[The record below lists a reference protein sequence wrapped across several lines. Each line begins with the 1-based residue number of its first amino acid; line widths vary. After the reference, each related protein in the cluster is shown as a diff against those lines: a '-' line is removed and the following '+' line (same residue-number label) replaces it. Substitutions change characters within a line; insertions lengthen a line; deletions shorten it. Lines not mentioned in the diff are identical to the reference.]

1 MNNSEANKSLY
12 RKYRPVTWKDVCGQD
27 NVVRILTNTLIS
39 QQVSHAYLFCGP
51 RGTGKTSSAKIF
63 AKTINCESP
72 REGEACQ
79 ECKYCLAFQA
89 GTFPDFYELDA
100 ASNRG
105 IDDFR
110 EIRDQVQYPP
120 MSGKNKFKV
129 FVIDE
134 AHMLTVQA
142 SNAFLKTL
150 EEPPPYIVF
159 ILATTEPEKLLATIL
174 SRCIRLDFSLLSH
187 KAVEQRLKTIT
198 SIEGVKLDSA
208 VSQKLIQRG
217 SGGMRD
223 TLTLLEQAI
232 HFCGDYIELDS
243 YLNMMGMTS
252 LEEVDL
258 LLEHWSSN
266 RKDRLVPHLKSI
278 LQNGKKVDDLFLQ
291 MVERVQNYIHFL
303 LKITGEYP
311 KVPQFLASTK
321 LDFWVESYQWFLSV
335 LDSMKHSLHPELH
348 GELALLKE
356 MTHDDLNVTSD
367 IPKDLEKRL
376 QTIEKKLSKG
386 GVRQVTEVKS
396 AIKPRVQVKDN
407 TLDSYPEAQKNW
419 ILIQRDIK
427 VRHPLLFAL
436 IEPAQARD
444 VDGKFCLYYSEAHN
458 FHYKKVQDER
468 NFTLLSKLVDARY
481 GQDYEIEI
489 ILGDVP
495 GEDKEV
501 AKPIVRKSNT
511 SPKTANVKSKIPD
524 ELKTKLLNDN
534 GLSRLINE
542 LGAEI
547 KKVD

>member
-1 MNNSEANKSLY
+1 M
-12 RKYRPVTWKDVCGQD
+12 VWKDVCGQD
-27 NVVRILTNTLIS
+27 NVVKILKNTLIS
-39 QQVSHAYLFCGP
+39 KQVSHAYLFCGP

-72 REGEACQ
+72 REGEPCE
-79 ECKYCLAFQA
+79 ECKYCTAFA
-89 GTFPDFYELDA
+89 SGTFPDFYELDA

-120 MSGKNKFKV
+120 MSGKDKFKV

-187 KAVEQRLKTIT
+187 KAVEQRLNTIVDL
-198 SIEGVKLDSA
+198 EGVKLDSA
-208 VSQKLIQRG
+208 VNQKLIQRG

-243 YLNMMGMTS
+243 YLKMMGLTS
-252 LEEVDL
+252 LEEVDI
-258 LLEHWSSN
+258 LLEHWSN
-266 RKDRLVPHLKSI
+266 NKKNQLIPHLKSI
-278 LQNGKKVDDLFLQ
+278 LQSGKRVDDLFLQ

-311 KVPQFLASTK
+311 KVPQFLAATK
-321 LDFWVESYQWFLSV
+321 LDFWVESYHWFLGV

-348 GELALLKE
+348 GELALLKDMSQDQGSVSGE
-356 MTHDDLNVTSD
+356 

-376 QTIEKKLSKG
+376 QTIEKRLSSG
-386 GVRQVTEVKS
+386 AVKKS
-396 AIKPRVQVKDN
+396 DEAKPSIKPRVQVKDN

-436 IEPAQARD
+436 VEPAQARD
-444 VDGKFCLYYSEAHN
+444 IDGKFCLYYSEAHS

-468 NFTLLSKLVDARY
+468 NFALLSKLVDGRY
-481 GQDYEIEI
+481 GQDHEIEI
-489 ILGDVP
+489 ILGEVP
-495 GEDKEV
+495 GEEAQVVKAV
-501 AKPIVRKSNT
+501 ARKSNT
-511 SPKTANVKSKIPD
+511 SSKTNNVKSKIPD
-524 ELKTKLLNDN
+524 ELKKKLLNDN

>member
-12 RKYRPVTWKDVCGQD
+12 RKYRPVTWQDVCGQD
-27 NVVRILTNTLIS
+27 NVVRILKNTLIS
-39 QQVSHAYLFCGP
+39 NQVSHAYLFCGP

-72 REGEACQ
+72 REGEPCG
-79 ECKYCLAFQA
+79 ECKYCIAFQA

-187 KAVEQRLKTIT
+187 KAVEERLNTIT
-198 SIEGVKLDSA
+198 EIEGVKVDIA

-232 HFCGDYIELDS
+232 HFCGDYIELDA
-243 YLNMMGMTS
+243 YLKMMGLTS
-252 LEEVDL
+252 LEEVDI
-258 LLEHWSSN
+258 LLEYWSSN
-266 RKDRLVPHLKSI
+266 KKDHLIPHLKSI
-278 LQNGKKVDDLFLQ
+278 LQSGKRVDDLFLQ

-303 LKITGEYP
+303 LKIAGEYP

-356 MTHDDLNVTSD
+356 MAQEQVGLSSD

-376 QTIEKKLSKG
+376 QTIEKKLSSG
-386 GVRQVTEVKS
+386 IVKQMETGKP

-501 AKPIVRKSNT
+501 TKPIVRKSNT

>member
-1 MNNSEANKSLY
+1 MNNSEVNKSLY
-12 RKYRPVTWKDVCGQD
+12 RKYRPVVWNDVCGQE
-27 NVVRILTNTLIS
+27 NVVRILKNTLIS
-39 QQVSHAYLFCGP
+39 KQVSHAYLFCGP

-63 AKTINCESP
+63 AKTINCDAP
-72 REGEACQ
+72 REGEPCG
-79 ECKYCLAFQA
+79 ECKYCISFQA
-89 GTFPDFYELDA
+89 GTFPDFFELDA

-120 MSGKNKFKV
+120 MSGKKKFKV

-174 SRCIRLDFSLLSH
+174 SRCIRLDFGLLSH
-187 KAVEQRLKTIT
+187 KAVEERLNSIT
-198 SIEGVKLDSA
+198 EIEGVKLESA

-217 SGGMRD
+217 AGGMRD

-232 HFCGDYIELDS
+232 HFCGDHIELNS
-243 YLNMMGMTS
+243 YLDMMGLTS
-252 LEEVDL
+252 LEEVDH
-258 LLEHWSSN
+258 LLEYWSDG
-266 RKDRLVPHLKSI
+266 KKEKLIPQLKSI
-278 LQNGKKVDDLFLQ
+278 LQSGKKVDDLFLQ
-291 MVERVQNYIHFL
+291 MIERIQNYIHFL
-303 LKITGEYP
+303 LRISGDYP
-311 KVPQFLASTK
+311 KVPQFLPSTK
-321 LDFWVESYQWFLSV
+321 LDFWVGSYHWFLSV

-348 GELALLKE
+348 GELGLLKE
-356 MTHDDLNVTSD
+356 IQSQEVLSSTA
-367 IPKDLEKRL
+367 IPKDLENRLLSIEKRL
-376 QTIEKKLSKG
+376 KNTSKTVVEKTA
-386 GVRQVTEVKS
+386 V
-396 AIKPRVQVKDN
+396 IKPRVQVKDN
-407 TLDSYPEAQKNW
+407 TLDNYPEAQKNW

-444 VDGKFCLYYSEAHN
+444 VDGKFCLYYSEDHS

-468 NFTLLSKLVDARY
+468 NFALLSKLVDARY
-481 GQDYEIEI
+481 GSEYEIEI
-489 ILGDVP
+489 ILGDIP
-495 GEDKEV
+495 GQESV
-501 AKPIVRKSNT
+501 APKAIVRKSNT
-511 SPKTANVKSKIPD
+511 SPQSNNVKSKIPD
-524 ELKTKLLNDN
+524 ELKKKLLNDQ
-534 GLSRLINE
+534 GLSRLITE

>member
-1 MNNSEANKSLY
+1 MNNSEVNKSLY
-12 RKYRPVTWKDVCGQD
+12 RKYRPVVWKDVCGQE
-27 NVVRILTNTLIS
+27 NVVRILKNTLIS
-39 QQVSHAYLFCGP
+39 KQVSHAYLFCGP
-51 RGTGKTSSAKIF
+51 RGTGKTTSAKIF
-63 AKTINCESP
+63 AKTINCDSP
-72 REGEACQ
+72 KEGEPCEECQ
-79 ECKYCLAFQA
+79 YCKSFQA

-174 SRCIRLDFSLLSH
+174 SRCIRLDFSLLSQ
-187 KAVEQRLKTIT
+187 KAVEERLNSIIK
-198 SIEGVKLDSA
+198 IEGVKLESA

-217 SGGMRD
+217 AGGMRD

-243 YLNMMGMTS
+243 YLNMMGLTS

-258 LLEHWSSN
+258 LLEHWSDKKKEN
-266 RKDRLVPHLKSI
+266 LIPQLKSV
-278 LQNGKKVDDLFLQ
+278 LQSGKKVDDLFLQ
-291 MVERVQNYIHFL
+291 MIERVQNYIHFL
-303 LKITGEYP
+303 LKIGGDYP
-311 KVPQFLASTK
+311 KIPQYVASSK
-321 LDFWVESYQWFLSV
+321 LDFWVLSYQWFLNV
-335 LDSMKHSLHPELH
+335 LDSMKQSLHPELH
-348 GELALLKE
+348 GELGLLKDISI
-356 MTHDDLNVTSD
+356 DDKTINPSS
-367 IPKDLEKRL
+367 IPKDLENRL
-376 QTIEKKLSKG
+376 LSIEKKISHVSK
-386 GVRQVTEVKS
+386 VEPEKKS
-396 AIKPRVQVKDN
+396 TIKPRVQVKDN
-407 TLDSYPEAQKNW
+407 TLDKYPEAQKNW

-436 IEPAQARD
+436 IEPAEARD
-444 VDGKFCLYYSEAHN
+444 VDGNFCLYYSEDHS

-481 GQDYEIEI
+481 GKDYEIEI
-489 ILGDVP
+489 ILGDIP
-495 GEDKEV
+495 GQDVVTSK
-501 AKPIVRKSNT
+501 AKVIKSKT
-511 SPKTANVKSKIPD
+511 SSESNNVKENVSD
-524 ELKTKLLNDN
+524 ELKKKLLNDD
-534 GLSRLINE
+534 GLSRLITE